1 MKKTFSLILLIILI
15 INIFIPVY
23 AEQSGDYSYSILSDG
38 TAEITL
44 YTGSNTVLNIPNTLD
59 GKKVTSIGT
68 CAFTDNTNLVKAT
81 IPSSIQNIGLGS
93 FAKTKLEN
101 IIIPNGTNK
110 IGICAFQDC
119 TFLTSATISNS
130 VKIICDGAFL
140 GCTSLKNI
148 TIPVSVT
155 KIDTNAFGY
164 YRQNDALYKIR
175 DFKIYGYTGSEAQR
189 YAVDNGFD
197 FISLGKAKNPV
208 KITRTAIST
217 KTIKP
222 IISKP
227 KKATIKKLTPKK
239 KALKVTWKKVS
250 GAKGYEIKLATNKK
264 FTKNKKTVK
273 VKKGSATSKTIKK
286 LKNGKKYY
294 VKIRAYK
301 KVKIDGYTV
310 TANGAWSKV
319 KSKKIK

>member
-1 MKKTFSLILLIILI
+1 MKKTFSLILSIILMA
-15 INIFIPVY
+15 NLFMSVY
-23 AEQSGDYSYSILSDG
+23 AEKEKSGDYSYSILSDG
-38 TAEITL
+38 TIEITE
-44 YTGSNTVLNIPNTLD
+44 YAYPGYNSTLNIPNTLD
-59 GKKVTSIGT
+59 DKKVTRIGLLVFYMHDELINVT
-68 CAFTDNTNLVKAT
+68 IPNGIIKIDNGAFQNCKNLNEIT
-81 IPSSIQNIGLGS
+81 IPSSMITIGEAA
-93 FAKTKLEN
+93 FAECESLKSVT
-101 IIIPNGTNK
+101 IPN
-110 IGICAFQDC
+110 
-119 TFLTSATISNS
+119 
-130 VKIICDGAFL
+130 
-140 GCTSLKNI
+140 
-148 TIPVSVT
+148 SVT
-155 KIDTNAFGY
+155 KIDSYAFGY
-164 YRQNDALYKIR
+164 YFDDDRQPHKYN

-189 YAVDNGFD
+189 YAVDNGFA

-208 KITRTAIST
+208 KVAKTAIST

-239 KALKVTWKKVS
+239 KALKVIWKKVS

-286 LKNGKKYY
+286 LKSGKKYY

-301 KVKIDGYTV
+301 KVTIDGYTV